1 MGKSALVTNILHNI
15 AMFSKVPVLLFSLE
29 MPKSQ
34 IVLRMLSSETGIPY
48 SMLRNGEIGNWEP
61 VIQAMTRMKYMPFHV
76 IDKRGLQVNAIKA
89 EARKIKNEIPDLGLI
104 AIDYV
109 QLVGASR
116 RYGSREQEVAD
127 VTRNL
132 KILAGELNVPVI
144 LCSQINRQH
153 ETNGDKRPQ
162 MSSLR
167 ESGAV
172 SYTHLTL
179 PTKA

>member
-89 EARKIKNEIPDLGLI
+89 EARKIKNEISSARMMI
-104 AIDYV
+104 
-109 QLVGASR
+109 
-116 RYGSREQEVAD
+116 
-127 VTRNL
+127 
-132 KILAGELNVPVI
+132 
-144 LCSQINRQH
+144 IN
-153 ETNGDKRPQ
+153 KF
-162 MSSLR
+162 S
-167 ESGAV
+167 
-172 SYTHLTL
+172 
-179 PTKA
+179 